1 MTPYANRSILFKCW
15 QLLSHC
21 CQLCGGRGEDWH
33 LFVIERE
40 GLERAGSRSRRLSRI
55 NFNLLYQTQLWQIPE
70 TPREYFQQINV
81 NLILKNKHK
90 NKSKQGK
97 NCLVMS
103 QSQLEKQNSKNLQD
117 FQLKNYPKQS
127 INIQSWHPC
136 CGSLFICDPKLTLNC
151 DRYMCI
157 YAIDTIA
164 LYPVLSSTIPSC
176 PADRQRT
183 LLFIDFV
190 FAFASLTI

>member
-1 MTPYANRSILFKCW
+1 MPIDQSYLNADSCCHTVANCAGGGGGIGTCLSLAGKAWRGQGAGAGDWAALTLICCAKHSCGKYLRHLENISINW
-15 QLLSHC
+15 
-21 CQLCGGRGEDWH
+21 
-33 LFVIERE
+33 
-40 GLERAGSRSRRLSRI
+40 
-55 NFNLLYQTQLWQIPE
+55 
-70 TPREYFQQINV
+70 QINV

-90 NKSKQGK
+90 NKSKQEE

-103 QSQLEKQNSKNLQD
+103 QSQLEKLNSKNLQD
-117 FQLKNYPKQS
+117 FQLKNHPKQS

-136 CGSLFICDPKLTLNC
+136 CASLFICDPKLTLNC